1 MTPVV
6 NSGTSRVMD
15 RFQLLA
21 VAAWRRSGTST
32 TLGVQQTYLDTG
44 PNIGCCRSQTYESH
58 DGGSGSVICRIK
70 CGEDNHGAQAEDDAE
85 RDDRKPDP
93 AKP

>member
-1 MTPVV
+1 MV
-6 NSGTSRVMD
+6 NSGTSPAMARLE
-15 RFQLLA
+15 LLA

-44 PNIGCCRSQTYESH
+44 PNISGCRSQTYERH

-70 CGEDNHGAQAEDDAE
+70 SGEHNQGAQAEDDAE
-85 RDDRKPDP
+85 RDDRKPNP
-93 AKP
+93 ANP

>member
-6 NSGTSRVMD
+6 NSGTSRVMA
-15 RFQLLA
+15 RFELLA
-21 VAAWRRSGTST
+21 VAAWRRLGTST
-32 TLGVQQTYLDTG
+32 ALGVQQTYLDTG
-44 PNIGCCRSQTYESH
+44 PNIGSCRSQTYERH

-70 CGEDNHGAQAEDDAE
+70 SGEDNQGAQAEDDAK
-85 RDDRKPDP
+85 RDYRKPNP